1 MLQIQG
7 SHIGEL
13 YSQGRIPP
21 RRRYRI
27 IGDAD
32 PMRPGSNLI
41 NITNREFVRL
51 VRQAYQEMPEEL
63 LRSLDNVDVVVEE
76 WPGPEEEGLVGGEDS
91 LFGLYS
97 GVPMTEREGGDPLLP
112 DRIVIYRQPIL
123 RSCTSRTQ
131 AEREIKVTLWH
142 EIGHYLGMS
151 EDDLHRL
158 GYG

>member
-1 MLQIQG
+1 M
-7 SHIGEL
+7 
-13 YSQGRIPP
+13 
-21 RRRYRI
+21 
-27 IGDAD
+27 
-32 PMRPGSNLI
+32 I

-51 VRQAYQEMPEEL
+51 VRQAYREMPGEV

-76 WPGPEEEGLVGGEDS
+76 WPGPDDQDLIDGEGT

-97 GVPMTEREGGDPLLP
+97 GVPLTEREGGDPMLP

-123 RSCTSRTQ
+123 RSCSNRIQ

>member
-1 MLQIQG
+1 M
-7 SHIGEL
+7 
-13 YSQGRIPP
+13 
-21 RRRYRI
+21 
-27 IGDAD
+27 
-32 PMRPGSNLI
+32 I
-41 NITNREFVRL
+41 NINNREFVRL
-51 VRQAYQEMPEEL
+51 VREAYREMPGEVL
-63 LRSLDNVDVVVEE
+63 QSLDNVDVVVEE
-76 WPGPEEEGLVGGEDS
+76 WPGPDDQDLIDGEGS

-97 GVPMTEREGGDPLLP
+97 GVPLTEREGGDPMLP

-123 RSCTSRTQ
+123 RSCSSRTQ

>member
-1 MLQIQG
+1 M
-7 SHIGEL
+7 
-13 YSQGRIPP
+13 
-21 RRRYRI
+21 
-27 IGDAD
+27 
-32 PMRPGSNLI
+32 I

-51 VRQAYQEMPEEL
+51 VRQAYREMPGDVL
-63 LRSLDNVDVVVEE
+63 QALDNVDVVVEE
-76 WPGPEEEGLVGGEDS
+76 WPGPDDQDLIDGEGS

-97 GVPMTEREGGDPLLP
+97 GVPLTEREGGDPMLP

-123 RSCTSRTQ
+123 RSCSSRTQ

>member
-1 MLQIQG
+1 M
-7 SHIGEL
+7 
-13 YSQGRIPP
+13 
-21 RRRYRI
+21 
-27 IGDAD
+27 
-32 PMRPGSNLI
+32 I

-51 VRQAYQEMPEEL
+51 VRQAYREMPEEL
-63 LRSLDNVDVVVEE
+63 LRSLHNVDVVIEE
-76 WPGPEEEGLVGGEDS
+76 WPGPDEQELVNGEGS

-123 RSCTSRTQ
+123 RSCSSRTQ